1 MESHMRILNEKIIG
15 TRGPWV
21 FKARYVEYHTK
32 DRGKH
37 YRPEVVFEKMGH
49 DETGFGLEDLQQIA
63 VALQAFAEENYHR
76 G

>member
-1 MESHMRILNEKIIG
+1 MESNVRILNEKIIG

>member
-1 MESHMRILNEKIIG
+1 MRILNEKIIG

-49 DETGFGLEDLQQIA
+49 DETGFGLDDLQQIA

>member
-1 MESHMRILNEKIIG
+1 MRILNEKIIG
-15 TRGPWV
+15 TRGQWV

>member
-1 MESHMRILNEKIIG
+1 MRILNEKIIG